1 MHNPQGDRAPET
13 PRREKNR
20 NESALRQER
29 ADLVRGVLARRNQGT
44 NPQPNLDES
53 ISVGHSR
60 APQPEPGQMPPL
72 PPLTNSPALAAAA
85 AEESGAATAEEQIN
99 RFTVTVN
106 DVIPETLALL
116 DQWEADT
123 HQREARAAQA
133 AESGDR
139 QADDSSELERV
150 LRETGGAIFLRQLI
164 DDVIRPDDRV
174 AAGNGLAD
182 LSDRIPDTV
191 TGASRRLLTLGTFA
205 GAGAPFIAVP
215 LAKRVT
221 HRLFDAE
228 LVRARKL
235 SERIE
240 AVHRDG
246 YAARVRPLCEPV
258 LGENGFNALQERLL
272 ELAGHDELVE
282 LEMAIDNLDYLDNDW
297 DFDGN
302 ADRAAMRLAAILL
315 AATEGNT
322 PTYVQL
328 RVTSASR
335 LELAVETFMRAL
347 DVNGLEQARA
357 GIEIPAD
364 YPESAPLLRRLAGW
378 AHLRREDGGSAI
390 RVAITRRPGVRN
402 ELAEA
407 KLRSM
412 PPLCYTEP
420 EAVDANAVRLID
432 EVLAPEHHGTLE
444 LEVGINSQFD
454 AALALQLARK
464 RGALAPVS
472 ALVPAGT
479 PKHVVE
485 RLRAAGAAVRVRLGL
500 LPESGLR
507 AGTRYLR
514 SLLAEHELQ
523 RSDTVHTPETDL
535 SPASQ
540 RLLAAVDL
548 VDGLP
553 VGRAHVQ
560 QRVNP
565 EDAPNVTA
573 SIPFDIFPPGLF
585 SDEPEAPRPDWS
597 ESFVAAQPITIA
609 DDPNVTEAF
618 GHIHDSAVD
627 DSDPVQSTDNGDS
640 AASRAE
646 ASATTANDT
655 AVINPADTGAQPDLT
670 EVVLGLRRGR
680 PLRNTFRNEPVSDH
694 TQPEVR
700 EWALRVI
707 RRAAH
712 SELGITEAAADM
724 VESTEAISTIL
735 DQAHRASEHW
745 SATSGWERAA
755 RLDTVARALEANR
768 ARLIEVAISETG
780 FTFAEA
786 DRDVSDA
793 IDLTNH
799 AAHLARQLDRMQGAR
814 FEPVR
819 VSLVV
824 PGWIPPVG
832 STCAAIV
839 AALAAGSAVVVKPSP
854 RTPRTAAILVRVL
867 WAAGVDEQLLHVA
880 SCDERLLTDE
890 QLGEQLITDHR
901 VERVLLQG
909 TYETARRF
917 LEWRADLPLVGMSG
931 GKSSVIVT
939 PSADYDLAAF
949 EIARSVV
956 ASLGQRAARPSN
968 AILVG
973 SVARSARFTAQ
984 LADAIA
990 AVRIGYPS
998 DPAVHVGPL
1007 VSRATVKQV
1016 EALTELAE
1024 GERWLLEP
1032 RALDDAGRL
1041 WTPGIRVGVQP
1052 DSPSA
1057 RQDAPVPVI
1066 NLITADSL
1074 TTATEI
1080 QNRID
1085 YGLGA
1090 GLFALDRA
1098 EIAEWVQLVRAGNLY
1113 INREMID
1120 GRVQRQPI
1128 GGWGRSMIGTKMK
1141 SGGPNSLVHL
1151 GRWRAEP
1158 GEQSH
1163 TLHLRGLEDSAQRLI
1178 EAMQVSLD
1186 FDAFERVRTTAVS
1199 CQIAWNEEF
1208 GEVVDRANL
1217 GVERNLFR
1225 YRPTECL
1232 IRAAENASFT
1242 ELAQVLVAVTVA
1254 RAPVLLS
1261 LSRELPRQVADE
1273 LALRGARVRLESDEQ
1288 FSQRMRQEGLREA
1301 LRMRLVGGSRSAVC
1315 RATKNIVDIALFSDD
1330 VTLAGRLEMLPF
1342 LREQSISITANRF
1355 GYPDDRVMGLFPH
1368 EREAEQL

>member
-1 MHNPQGDRAPET
+1 MHNPQGDRVPEESG
-13 PRREKNR
+13 RDENR

-29 ADLVRGVLARRNQGT
+29 ADLVRGVLARRSQDPEADT
-44 NPQPNLDES
+44 NLAEPID
-53 ISVGHSR
+53 VGEIR
-60 APQPEPGQMPPL
+60 ASQPESAALPQLPKPPQ
-72 PPLTNSPALAAAA
+72 SPAVAAA
-85 AEESGAATAEEQIN
+85 AEAAEDQAS
-99 RFTVTVN
+99 RFSVTVN

-116 DQWEADT
+116 RQWDAD
-123 HQREARAAQA
+123 
-133 AESGDR
+133 DR
-139 QADDSSELERV
+139 QRYGDTEAGAQPSDSQLDDRSELDRL
-150 LRETGGAIFLRQLI
+150 LRDPAGATFLRKLV

-174 AAGNGLAD
+174 TAGNGLGD
-182 LSDRIPDTV
+182 LNGRIPESV
-191 TGASRRLLTLGTFA
+191 TGTSRRLLKLGTFA

-215 LAKRVT
+215 VAKRAT
-221 HRLFDAE
+221 HRLFDAD
-228 LVRARKL
+228 LVRAGNL
-235 SERIE
+235 TERID

-272 ELAGHDELVE
+272 ELAGHDDLVE
-282 LEMAIDNLDYLDNDW
+282 LEMAVDNLDYLDNDW

-302 ADRAAMRLAAILL
+302 ADRAAIRLAAILL
-315 AATEGNT
+315 AAAEGNT

-347 DVNGLEQARA
+347 DVNGLEHARA

-390 RVAITRRPGVRN
+390 RVAVTRRPGVRT

-412 PPLCYTEP
+412 PPLCYTKP
-420 EAVDANAVRLID
+420 EEVDANAVRLID
-432 EVLAPEHHGTLE
+432 EVLSPEHHGTLE
-444 LEVGINSQFD
+444 LEVGINSRFD

-464 RGALAPVS
+464 RGALAAVS
-472 ALVPAGT
+472 VLVPEGT
-479 PKHVVE
+479 PRHLIE
-485 RLRAAGAAVRVRLGL
+485 QLRDAGAAIRVRLGL

-514 SLLAEHELQ
+514 SLLAERELQ
-523 RSDTVHTPETDL
+523 RADTEASVDDDL
-535 SPASQ
+535 SPAAQ

-548 VDGLP
+548 ADELP
-553 VGRAHVQ
+553 VGRTHVQ

-573 SIPFDIFPPGLF
+573 SIPFDMFPPGLF

-597 ESFVAAQPITIA
+597 ESFVAARPITI
-609 DDPNVTEAF
+609 D
-618 GHIHDSAVD
+618 
-627 DSDPVQSTDNGDS
+627 GD
-640 AASRAE
+640 AN
-646 ASATTANDT
+646 ATTVLGRIHNRPAANNRTQTHTDATDEPGTELTGATTGDRATDSNET
-655 AVINPADTGAQPDLT
+655 AIVNPADTGAQPDLT

-694 TQPEVR
+694 TQASVR
-700 EWALRVI
+700 EWAGRII
-707 RRAAH
+707 RRVAH
-712 SELGITEAAADM
+712 SELGVTEAAADM
-724 VESTEAISTIL
+724 VESTEAIGTIL
-735 DQAHRASEHW
+735 DEAHRASEHW
-745 SATSGWERAA
+745 STTSGWERAA
-755 RLDTVARALEANR
+755 RLDTIARALEANR
-768 ARLIEVAISETG
+768 ARLIEVVISETG

-799 AAHLARQLDRMQGAR
+799 ASHQARQLDRMQGAR

-824 PGWIPPVG
+824 PGWIPPVA
-832 STCAAIV
+832 STCNGIV
-839 AALAAGSAVVVKPSP
+839 EALAAGSAVVLKPSP
-854 RTPRTAAILVRVL
+854 RTPRTAAIIVRVL

-890 QLGEQLITDHR
+890 QLGEQLITDRR
-901 VERVLLQG
+901 VERVLMQG

-939 PSADYDLAAF
+939 PSADYDLAAID
-949 EIARSVV
+949 IARSVV

-973 SVARSARFTAQ
+973 AVARSARFTAQ

-1007 VSRATVKQV
+1007 VSRASLKQV

-1041 WTPGIRVGVQP
+1041 WTPGIRAGVQP

-1057 RQDAPVPVI
+1057 LQDAPVPVI

-1074 TTATEI
+1074 AAATEI

-1085 YGLGA
+1085 YGLSA

-1113 INREMID
+1113 VNREMID
-1120 GRVQRQPI
+1120 GRVQRHPT

-1163 TLHLRGLEDSAQRLI
+1163 TLHLRGLEDDSQRLI
-1178 EAMQVSLD
+1178 EAMQASLD

-1232 IRAAENASFT
+1232 IRAADDASFT
-1242 ELAQVLVAVTVA
+1242 ELAQVLVAVTIS

-1261 LSRELPRQVADE
+1261 LSRELPQQVADE
-1273 LALRGARVRLESDEQ
+1273 LARRGARVWIENDEA
-1288 FSQRMRQEGLREA
+1288 FLQRMRQEGLRDA

-1330 VTLAGRLEMLPF
+1330 VTLAGRIEMLPF
-1342 LREQSISITANRF
+1342 LREQALSITANRF
-1355 GYPDDRVMGLFPH
+1355 GYTDDRVMGLFPH